1 MPPVQRYRSSIGAD
15 NLQRPGVWSRHVLLC
30 TACKYFAFFV
40 AVRSTRSTCSMSL
53 IQNKALAPV
62 VWSELLLLQVAAS
75 YSSQDVPLVL
85 CLLLM
90 HGQV

>member
-1 MPPVQRYRSSIGAD
+1 
-15 NLQRPGVWSRHVLLC
+15 
-30 TACKYFAFFV
+30 
-40 AVRSTRSTCSMSL
+40 MSL